1 MPLMPKSPKRKTQSW
16 VSFRKDGIDAA
27 YCQSDTQ
34 PVPHS
39 SIRITRATE
48 RDVPLILQFIRELAE
63 YERAPDAAVATVEI
77 LTEALF
83 GERPAAE
90 VLIAWLDDEPAGFAL
105 FFHNFSTWL
114 GRRGIYLEDIFV
126 RPGSRRSGIGEALL
140 REIAA
145 IALERGCGR
154 VEWSVLNWNELAIS
168 FYRKI
173 GAVALDDWTTFR
185 LIGEPLAKLVGNSP
199 VESGERSPQ

>member
-1 MPLMPKSPKRKTQSW
+1 M
-16 VSFRKDGIDAA
+16 SFRKDGIDAV
-27 YCQSDTQ
+27 YCQSDTL
-34 PVPHS
+34 PVTQS
-39 SIRITRATE
+39 SGPIRITRATE

-77 LTEALF
+77 LTDALF

-90 VLIAWLDDEPAGFAL
+90 VLIAYLDDEPAAFAL

-114 GRRGIYLEDIFV
+114 GRRGVYLEDIFV
-126 RPGSRRSGIGEALL
+126 RPPARRNGVGAALF

-145 IALERGCGR
+145 IAIERGCGR

-185 LIGEPLAKLVGNSP
+185 LIGEPLATLARISP
-199 VESGERSPQ
+199 LEFGDRSPR

>member
-16 VSFRKDGIDAA
+16 VSFRKDGIDVA

-77 LTEALF
+77 LTDALF

-145 IALERGCGR
+145 IAVDRGCGR

>member
-1 MPLMPKSPKRKTQSW
+1 MRTPAKAVRI
-16 VSFRKDGIDAA
+16 VRAA
-27 YCQSDTQ
+27 
-34 PVPHS
+34 
-39 SIRITRATE
+39 E

-63 YERAPDAAVATVEI
+63 YERAPDAAVATVEG
-77 LTEALF
+77 LTDALF

-114 GRRGIYLEDIFV
+114 GRRGIYLEDVFV
-126 RPGSRRSGIGEALL
+126 RPALRRHGVGEALF

-145 IALERGCGR
+145 IAMERGCGR
-154 VEWSVLNWNELAIS
+154 VEWAVLNWNELAIS

-173 GAVALDDWTTFR
+173 GAAALDDWTTFR
-185 LIGEPLAKLVGNSP
+185 LIGEPLAKLAGNSP
-199 VESGERSPQ
+199 VETGERGPQ

>member
-1 MPLMPKSPKRKTQSW
+1 M
-16 VSFRKDGIDAA
+16 
-27 YCQSDTQ
+27 
-34 PVPHS
+34 PHS

>member
-1 MPLMPKSPKRKTQSW
+1 M
-16 VSFRKDGIDAA
+16 
-27 YCQSDTQ
+27 
-34 PVPHS
+34 
-39 SIRITRATE
+39 
-48 RDVPLILQFIRELAE
+48 PLILQFIRELAE